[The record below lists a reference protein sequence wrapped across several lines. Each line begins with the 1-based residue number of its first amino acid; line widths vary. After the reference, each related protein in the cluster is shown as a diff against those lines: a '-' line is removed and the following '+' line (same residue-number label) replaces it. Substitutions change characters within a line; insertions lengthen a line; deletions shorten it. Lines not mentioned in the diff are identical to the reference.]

1 MPRLLLGE
9 ILKEDGY
16 ITAQQLDLALI
27 QQKEDNSKKIGEILI
42 ENNFISEQ
50 QLLNA
55 LSKRLQVP
63 VIQLD
68 DYPIDIEAVKKLPR
82 KIAVEYNAIAIQ
94 IEESDLIVA
103 INDPLNF
110 YAIEDI
116 KLISN
121 MPVKIVI
128 ALKDDIIKA
137 INNFYT
143 NIAASDKSILENFYK
158 NRDSTIKIIKETE
171 SVPNIEVNENAAPIV
186 NLVNSILIK
195 AENSNASDIHI
206 EPFDKI
212 STVRFRIDGQLVEHT
227 SFDISL
233 HQFVV
238 SRIKILSDLDI
249 AEKRIPQDGHFKVKI
264 NDCELNIRV
273 STTPVIYGEKIV
285 MRLLKPA
292 TNLDYVGQFGMN
304 DENYK
309 KFSQALKSPYG
320 VIYITGPTGSGKTTT
335 LYMIIEQFAKKNINI
350 STIEDP
356 VERNLAHVNQMQINN
371 AAGVTF
377 ASGLRSFLR
386 QDPDVIMVGETRDE
400 ETASTVIS
408 AAITGH
414 LVFSTLHTN
423 DTLSSITRLED
434 MGAQSYLVASS
445 LVCAVA
451 QRLVRKICPACKEK
465 YEPTPQE
472 LELIPNAKFL
482 YRGKGCKA
490 CNNTGYLGR
499 IAVHEVLLIDSTIRE
514 MISHKKSSD
523 EIYNYLRSKKN
534 FKTLAENAIALALDG
549 TTSFEEVL
557 KVASFIM

>member
-16 ITAQQLDLALI
+16 ITDQQLDLALI

-55 LSKRLQVP
+55 LAKRFDVQFVQLKNYP
-63 VIQLD
+63 VD
-68 DYPIDIEAVKKLPR
+68 VEAVKKLPR
-82 KIAVEYNAIAIQ
+82 KTAVSYNAIAIKF
-94 IEESDLIVA
+94 ENGELVVA

-137 INNFYT
+137 INTHYA
-143 NIAASDKSILENFYK
+143 NIAADDKSILENLYK
-158 NRDSTIKIIKETE
+158 NRSDSIKIISETE
-171 SVPNIEVNENAAPIV
+171 NTKNLEVNENAAPIV
-186 NLVNSILIK
+186 NLVNSILIQ
-195 AENSNASDIHI
+195 AENSNVSDIHI

-212 STVRFRIDGQLVEHT
+212 SIVRFRIDGQLIKHT

-264 NDCELNIRV
+264 NDYELNIRV

-304 DENYK
+304 YENYK
-309 KFSQALKSPYG
+309 KFSQALRSPYG

-335 LYMIIEQFAKKNINI
+335 LYMVIEQFAKKNINI

-356 VERNLAHVNQMQINN
+356 VERNMAHVNQMQINN

-423 DTLSSITRLED
+423 DTLSSIARLED
-434 MGAQSYLVASS
+434 MGVQSYLVASS

-465 YEPTPQE
+465 YEPTQQE

-514 MISHKKSSD
+514 MISHRKSND

-534 FKTLAENAIALALDG
+534 FKTLAENAIELALDG

-557 KVASFIM
+557 KVASFVT

>member
-1 MPRLLLGE
+1 MLLGE